1 MTDIATRIA
10 ALSPEQRALFEA
22 SLKAKGL
29 RVPQVDQI
37 PRRPRED
44 VNLFPTSID
53 QERLWFIDQLQ
64 PGNAAYNIFSAS
76 RIKGRLDAAVMERV
90 VNELIARHEVVR
102 TTFTVVDDQPM
113 QVIHPKLEVTL
124 TPVDLQWVP
133 LEQREQEALRL
144 VTEDF
149 AQPFDLEQ
157 GPLLRVGLLRL
168 AEDDHVMHIN
178 MHHTVTDRWSG
189 AIFEQETGL
198 LYEAFANNRPS
209 PLPALP
215 IQYADYSLWQRGR
228 AESEIYRRQ
237 ADYWTKRLTGLPFV
251 LEVPTDF
258 PRPPM
263 QNFRGARVYTRYSRR
278 LLDALRE
285 LSRREGVTMFT
296 LALAA
301 YKALL
306 YRYTTQETIL

>member
-1 MTDIATRIA
+1 MNDLSARIA
-10 ALSPEQRALFEA
+10 ALSPEQRVRFEA

-29 RVPQVDQI
+29 RAPQVDQI

-53 QERLWFIDQLQ
+53 QERLWFIEQLQ

-76 RIKGRLDAAVMERV
+76 RIKGRLDVALMERV

-102 TTFTVVDDQPM
+102 TTFTVVDDQPI
-113 QVIHPKLEVTL
+113 QVIHPTLEVKL
-124 TPVDLQWVP
+124 TPVDLQSVP
-133 LEQREQEALRL
+133 LEQREHEALRL

-149 AQPFDLEQ
+149 SRPFDLEQ

-168 AEDDHVMHIN
+168 AEDDHVMHFN

-215 IQYADYSLWQRGR
+215 IQYADYSLWQRSR
-228 AESEIYRRQ
+228 AESEIYQRQ
-237 ADYWTKRLTGLPFV
+237 ASYWTRRLTGLPFV

-258 PRPPM
+258 PRPPI
-263 QNFRGARVYTRYSRR
+263 QNFRGARVYTRYSSS
-278 LLDALRE
+278 LLE
-285 LSRREGVTMFT
+285 
-296 LALAA
+296 
-301 YKALL
+301 
-306 YRYTTQETIL
+306 

>member
-1 MTDIATRIA
+1 MNDLSARIA
-10 ALSPEQRALFEA
+10 ALTPEQRVRFEA

-53 QERLWFIDQLQ
+53 QERLWFIEQLQ
-64 PGNAAYNIFSAS
+64 PGNAAYNIFTAS
-76 RIKGRLDAAVMERV
+76 RIKGPLDVAVMERV

-124 TPVDLQWVP
+124 TPVDLQSVP

-149 AQPFDLEQ
+149 SRPFDLEQ

-189 AIFEQETGL
+189 AIFE
-198 LYEAFANNRPS
+198 
-209 PLPALP
+209 
-215 IQYADYSLWQRGR
+215 
-228 AESEIYRRQ
+228 
-237 ADYWTKRLTGLPFV
+237 
-251 LEVPTDF
+251 
-258 PRPPM
+258 
-263 QNFRGARVYTRYSRR
+263 
-278 LLDALRE
+278 
-285 LSRREGVTMFT
+285 
-296 LALAA
+296 
-301 YKALL
+301 
-306 YRYTTQETIL
+306 